1 MWCEDDQVHWSARLP
16 ESGFWISN
24 FGYIVYI
31 QDYRTVQR
39 AHCTLVC
46 SSFPRGLPWFRVLP
60 SWIASYLLPPASCLL
75 PLRLPWFRVL
85 PSCSLLQ
92 TRFHC
97 KETFV
102 QISFSVHILQK
113 WERKCKQ
120 RGWML
125 KFSSAKLVCCVQR
138 LSCFLELWEI
148 AKPIVCSSWLLFCLK
163 AFLCVCSSIVTK
175 HKIYY
180 YEVRTICN

>member
-24 FGYIVYI
+24 FGDIVYI

-39 AHCTLVC
+39 AQCTLVC

-60 SWIASYLLPPASCLL
+60 SWIASCLLPPASCLL
-75 PLRLPWFRVL
+75 DCLGFAFCPLAVSYKPGSTVKRH
-85 PSCSLLQ
+85 SDNSLFLF
-92 TRFHC
+92 TLH
-97 KETFV
+97 KSENE
-102 QISFSVHILQK
+102 K
-113 WERKCKQ
+113 RKQ
-120 RGWML
+120 SGWM
-125 KFSSAKLVCCVQR
+125 KFSSAKFVCCVQR
-138 LSCFLELWEI
+138 LSCFLELREI

-175 HKIYY
+175 HKIYD